1 MDAALSHPAS
11 QCAKLVRLNP
21 QSERGIPVTDASIIG
36 VDLAKNVFQPHGAAA
51 DGSVVFRKKL
61 SRLQFQRFMADQ
73 PRCLIAM
80 EACGGAH
87 HWAREMERLG
97 HDVRL
102 IAPRYVKPFIKRQ
115 KNDAADAEAIVEA
128 ALRPTM
134 RYVEPKTGDQQARA
148 LVFRTREQFVRQ
160 RTEAVNALRSYLYEF
175 GNVAPQGIG
184 YISRLAEVVDDPLS
198 NLPPLAREICR
209 ELLGQIA
216 HLTARIDVLKKRID
230 AIAREGKVSRR
241 LQTMPGV
248 GPLSALAVETFA
260 PPMEQFKRGRD
271 YAAWLGL
278 VPRQASTGGKQKL
291 GKASKMGQRDIRR
304 LLVTGAMAVIR
315 WALRRGAPRNPWLMR
330 MLERKPPMVAAFALA
345 NKMARGIWAMITR
358 GEDYRG
364 PAPESAA

>member
-1 MDAALSHPAS
+1 M
-11 QCAKLVRLNP
+11 
-21 QSERGIPVTDASIIG
+21 TDASIIG
-36 VDLAKNVFQPHGAAA
+36 VDLAKNVFQLHGAAA
-51 DGSVVFRKKL
+51 DGSVAFRKKL
-61 SRLQFQRFMADQ
+61 SRQQFQRFMSDQ

-97 HDVRL
+97 HEVRL

-134 RYVEPKTGDQQARA
+134 RYVEPKTADQQARA

-175 GNVAPQGIG
+175 GYVAPQGIG
-184 YISRLAEVVDDPLS
+184 YISRLAEVVDDPHS

-230 AIAREGKVSRR
+230 AIVREGKLSRR

-271 YAAWLGL
+271 FAAWLGL

-364 PAPESAA
+364 PALESAA